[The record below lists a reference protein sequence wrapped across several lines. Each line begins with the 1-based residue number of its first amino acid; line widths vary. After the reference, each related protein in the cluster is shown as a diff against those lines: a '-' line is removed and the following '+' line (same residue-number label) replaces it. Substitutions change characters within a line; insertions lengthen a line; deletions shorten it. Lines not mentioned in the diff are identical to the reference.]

1 MIKILESM
9 KRVYLFFCFVVITVC
24 RIYAADVTY
33 IFSDAAAEN
42 GIILDSEW
50 TTDSIDEY
58 SYWKATKGGGFFS
71 PKYKSD
77 GFHVYKNGTFTISS
91 KRKMLDVT
99 IYFAKNASFNGEN
112 ISTSISL
119 KNDTTYTWTANNP
132 AILKQLEITYLTE
145 EQDSIVD
152 TPTKTPALLE
162 WSMDTCEVVL
172 EEENGF
178 PILTTNMPN
187 TNGVEYSSSNMEVA
201 TIDKTGKIILLSA
214 GMTIITAS
222 FAGNTD
228 YEAAEPAIYVLIAI
242 EPPLGEEYLGIWTQV
257 TDLSQLSIGT
267 KIVIAASSANMAL
280 GVVQNLNNRAA
291 VEIEKSANKDTLIIN
306 RHVQVISLEKG
317 YNGRNWA
324 FSVGDMEYLYA
335 SSSSENQMKTQSHID
350 ANASWVIIL
359 SDSGI
364 ATIQAMGSNTYC
376 FMKYNFG
383 FRTFACFVEKEAN
396 IVLYGKDLSPVSTA
410 IIESVILPS
419 SIKKAI
425 RNNQVVILRN
435 GLYYNM
441 LGQLVE

>member
-33 IFSDAAAEN
+33 VFSDAAAEN

-58 SYWKATKGGGFFS
+58 SYWKATKGGFFS

-99 IYFAKNASFNGEN
+99 IYFANNASFNGEN

-119 KNDTTYTWTANNP
+119 KNDTTYTWTANHP

-201 TIDKTGKIILLSA
+201 TIDKTGRITLLSA
-214 GMTIITAS
+214 GMTTISAS

-228 YEAAEPAIYVLIAI
+228 YDAAEEATFVLLVA
-242 EPPLGEEYLGIWTQV
+242 EPPLREEYLGIWTQV

-324 FSVGDMEYLYA
+324 FCVADTGYLYA
-335 SSSSENQMKTQSHID
+335 ASSSKENLMRTQTIVD
-350 ANASWVIIL
+350 ANASWEISF
-359 SDSGI
+359 SDDGV
-364 ATIQAMGSNTYC
+364 AKIQAMGSNTRRYI
-376 FMKYNFG
+376 KYNAG
-383 FRTFACFVEKEAN
+383 YNTFSCFETGTV
-396 IVLYGKDLSPVSTA
+396 VLYGKDISSISTA
-410 IIESVILPS
+410 INNAEMQVLDM
-419 SIKKAI
+419 KKAI

>member
-1 MIKILESM
+1 M

-33 IFSDAAAEN
+33 VFSDAAAEN

-91 KRKMLDVT
+91 KRKLLDVT
-99 IYFAKNASFNGEN
+99 IYFTDEDASFDGN

-119 KNDTTYTWTANNP
+119 KNDTTYTWTANYP
-132 AILKQLEITYLTE
+132 AILERLEITYLTE

-201 TIDKTGKIILLSA
+201 TIDKTGRITLLSA
-214 GMTIITAS
+214 GMTTISAS

-228 YEAAEPAIYVLIAI
+228 YDAAEEATFVLLVA

-324 FSVGDMEYLYA
+324 FCVADTGYLYA
-335 SSSSENQMKTQSHID
+335 ASSKENLMRTQTIVD
-350 ANASWVIIL
+350 ANASWAISFSNDGV
-359 SDSGI
+359 
-364 ATIQAMGSNTYC
+364 AKIQAMGSNTRRYI
-376 FMKYNFG
+376 KYNVG
-383 FRTFACFVEKEAN
+383 YNTFSCFETGTV
-396 IVLYGKDLSPVSTA
+396 VLYGKDISSISTA
-410 IIESVILPS
+410 INNAEMQVLDM
-419 SIKKAI
+419 KKAI

>member
-1 MIKILESM
+1 M

-33 IFSDAAAEN
+33 VFSDAAAEN

-99 IYFAKNASFNGEN
+99 IYFANNASFNGEN

-119 KNDTTYTWTANNP
+119 KNDTTYTWTANHP

-201 TIDKTGKIILLSA
+201 TIDKTGRITLLSA
-214 GMTIITAS
+214 GMTTISAS

-228 YEAAEPAIYVLIAI
+228 YDAAEEATFVLLVA

-324 FSVGDMEYLYA
+324 FCVADTGYLYA
-335 SSSSENQMKTQSHID
+335 ASSEKNLMRTQTIVD
-350 ANASWVIIL
+350 ANASWEI
-359 SDSGI
+359 SFSNDSV
-364 ATIQAMGSNTYC
+364 AKIQAMGSNTRRYI
-376 FMKYNFG
+376 KYNAG
-383 FRTFACFVEKEAN
+383 YNTFSCFDTGTV
-396 IVLYGKDLSPVSTA
+396 VLYGKDISSISTA
-410 IIESVILPS
+410 INNAEMQVLDM
-419 SIKKAI
+419 KKAI

>member
-99 IYFAKNASFNGEN
+99 IYFANNASFNGEN

-119 KNDTTYTWTANNP
+119 KNDTTYTWTANHP

-172 EEENGF
+172 EEENIY
-178 PILTTNMPN
+178 PALITNMPN
-187 TNGVEYSSSNMEVA
+187 TDGVEYASSNMEVA
-201 TIDKTGKIILLSA
+201 TIDKTGRITLLSA
-214 GMTIITAS
+214 GMTTISAS

-228 YEAAEPAIYVLIAI
+228 YDAAEEATFVLLVA

-324 FSVGDMEYLYA
+324 FCVADTGYLYA
-335 SSSSENQMKTQSHID
+335 ASSKENLMRTQTMVD
-350 ANASWVIIL
+350 ANASWEISFSNDGV
-359 SDSGI
+359 
-364 ATIQAMGSNTYC
+364 AKIQAMGSNTRRYI
-376 FMKYNFG
+376 KYNAG
-383 FRTFACFVEKEAN
+383 YNTFSCFDTGTV
-396 IVLYGKDLSPVSTA
+396 VLYGKNISAVSTA
-410 IIESVILPS
+410 INNAEMQVLDM
-419 SIKKAI
+419 KKAI

-441 LGQLVE
+441 LGKLVE

>member
-33 IFSDAAAEN
+33 IFSDAAAEK

-58 SYWKATKGGGFFS
+58 SYWKATKGGSYS

-77 GFHVYKNGTFTISS
+77 GFYVYKKGTFTISS

-99 IYFAKNASFNGEN
+99 IYFANEDDSFDGN

-119 KNDTTYTWTANNP
+119 NNDTTYIWTANNK
-132 AILKQLEITYLTE
+132 AILERLEITYLTE

-201 TIDKTGKIILLSA
+201 TIDKTGRITLLSA
-214 GMTIITAS
+214 GMTTISAS

-242 EPPLGEEYLGIWTQV
+242 EPPLGEEYQGVWTLV
-257 TDLSQLSIGT
+257 TDMSQLSVDS
-267 KIVIAASSANMAL
+267 KIIIAAANANKAL
-280 GVVQNLNNRAA
+280 STLQNPKNRAS
-291 VEIEKSANKDTLIIN
+291 VDIIKSSNKDTLMVNRNVQIIT
-306 RHVQVISLEKG
+306 LEPGAKE
-317 YNGRNWA
+317 RTWA
-324 FSVGDMEYLYA
+324 FSVGDMGYLYA

-364 ATIQAMGSNTYC
+364 ATIQAMGSNTHC
-376 FMKYNFG
+376 FMKYNSG
-383 FRTFACFVEKEAN
+383 FRTFACFAEKEAN
-396 IVLYGKDLSPVSTA
+396 IVLYGKDLSSVSTA

>member
-1 MIKILESM
+1 MQ
-9 KRVYLFFCFVVITVC
+9 RYLLFCYLIFSSLVATQ
-24 RIYAADVTY
+24 AADVTY
-33 IFSDAAAEN
+33 VFADAAVADEI
-42 GIILDSEW
+42 GLGGDW

-58 SYWKATKGGGFFS
+58 SYWQTKKAS
-71 PKYKSD
+71 YAHSKYVEE
-77 GFHVYKNGTFTISS
+77 GLFIYKNGKFNVYSNRKIKEVILTFDNKAI
-91 KRKMLDVT
+91 
-99 IYFAKNASFNGEN
+99 IQNP
-112 ISTSISL
+112 
-119 KNDTTYTWTANNP
+119 NDTILTWNIEEKGT
-132 AILKQLEITYLTE
+132 LSKLEITYLTE

-172 EEENGF
+172 EEENIY
-178 PILTTNMPN
+178 PALTTNMPN
-187 TNGVEYSSSNMEVA
+187 TDGVEYASSNTEVA
-201 TIDKTGKIILLSA
+201 TIDKTGNITLLSA
-214 GMTIITAS
+214 GMSIISAS

-228 YEAAEPAIYVLIAI
+228 YEAAEAATFVLIVS

-324 FSVGDMEYLYA
+324 FCVADTGYLYA
-335 SSSSENQMKTQSHID
+335 ASSKENLMRTQTIVD
-350 ANASWVIIL
+350 ANASWEISFSNDGV
-359 SDSGI
+359 
-364 ATIQAMGSNTYC
+364 AKIQAMGSNTRRYI
-376 FMKYNFG
+376 KYNAG
-383 FRTFACFVEKEAN
+383 YNTFSCFDTGTV
-396 IVLYGKDLSPVSTA
+396 VLYGKDISSISTA
-410 IIESVILPS
+410 INNAEMQVLDM
-419 SIKKAI
+419 KKAI